1 MTIQRRCIYCH
12 EPMPPGETGPR
23 CDACTRA
30 AFGAFVDTIEDVT
43 ELEMHAGV
51 PRGDVGEERRWE

>member
-1 MTIQRRCIYCH
+1 MIEATQRRCIYCR
-12 EPMPPGETGPR
+12 EPSETRLR

-51 PRGDVGEERRWE
+51 PRGDVGEERRYE